1 MSHAQYIARWLKP
14 EDARLTYPLARLRRA
29 DLAYKEWSDSLQRSY
44 GKRTG
49 IRMIG
54 VFNSS
59 GCVIALMRTMGIDVE
74 MVAGPPAL
82 LADRDA
88 LVAAARELVRPL
100 ENA

>member
-1 MSHAQYIARWLKP
+1 MSHTHYSARWLLP
-14 EDARLTYPLARLRRA
+14 EDARITYPLARLRRA
-29 DLAYKEWSDSLQRSY
+29 DLSYKEWSDSLQRSY

-59 GCVIALMRTMGIDVE
+59 GCVIALLRTMGIDVE

-82 LADRDA
+82 LADRNA
-88 LVAAARELVRPL
+88 FVAAARALVRPL